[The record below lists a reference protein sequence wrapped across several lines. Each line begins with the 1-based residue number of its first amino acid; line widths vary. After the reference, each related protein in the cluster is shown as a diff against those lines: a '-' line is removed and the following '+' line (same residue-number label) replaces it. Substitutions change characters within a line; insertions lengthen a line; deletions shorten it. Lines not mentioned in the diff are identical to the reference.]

1 MGHVPPSPPRWRS
14 PCALMYYF
22 AYVRS
27 EFEYCC
33 VIWEGAATVHTER
46 INKTRH
52 KFLTCLNAHSRNQST
67 SICYSDMLT
76 YFTLCSMAARRT
88 QNDIMFIRNVLNGR
102 VRSSFLISAF
112 SFCVPV
118 RFMRPQARA
127 PPPRGRGD
135 LSPQYRKFLTLCL

>member
-1 MGHVPPSPPRWRS
+1 MH
-14 PCALMYYF
+14 YF

-88 QNDIMFIRNVLNGR
+88 QNDIMFIRNVLNGSQ
-102 VRSSFLISAF
+102 VIILNQCIFFLRSSPFYEAAGKGSATEGAGGLVPPIS
-112 SFCVPV
+112 
-118 RFMRPQARA
+118 
-127 PPPRGRGD
+127 
-135 LSPQYRKFLTLCL
+135 